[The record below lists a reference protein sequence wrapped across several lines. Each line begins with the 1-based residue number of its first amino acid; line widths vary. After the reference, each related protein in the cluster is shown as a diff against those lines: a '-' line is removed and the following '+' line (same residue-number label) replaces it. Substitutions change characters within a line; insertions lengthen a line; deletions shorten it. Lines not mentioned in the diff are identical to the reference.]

1 MTQTRLYA
9 TTTGLLLLLVGLS
22 SGISGQAP
30 ASRPVTDA
38 LFRPLQMRG
47 IGPAVFA
54 GRINDIAVYEK
65 NPAQFYV
72 GATNGGLWKTV
83 NNGTTW
89 EVLFT
94 EVDDAS
100 GIGAVA
106 ISQSNPD
113 LVWLGTGGTQSWG
126 RGVFKSTD
134 GGASWQAMGL
144 SDTKQIS
151 RIIVDPADAN
161 IVWVASPGH
170 LYGPNRERGVFKTLD
185 GGRTW
190 QHVLF
195 VDDDTGAFDLVMDP
209 GDPQVL
215 YATTYQ
221 RRRAPWGTN
230 GGGPGSGIRK
240 TVDGGRTWTR
250 LERGL
255 PEGDLGIIGID
266 IHRANPRVLYAML
279 EHAGGKDLFR
289 TEDGGES
296 WRKTNEPEDARYL
309 GHSMRWFDQVRV
321 DPVNDQRVYVM
332 GVNVYTSEDGG
343 RTFAI
348 NESAVQSGL
357 WPATSGLWIYNT
369 SAHSDQRTFWINP
382 ANPQHLI
389 TGNDGGVCISY
400 EAGATWDCMNNMD
413 LGQFHHVGF
422 DMDVPY
428 RVYGGLYDN
437 LGWGGPSATRSYLG
451 IGAGEWFLV
460 AGGDGFV
467 AVADPND
474 SRTIYAESQNGNVSR
489 VDRLTNERQPI
500 KPQPAEGEE
509 PYRWNF
515 NTPFMMS
522 PHRSSTLLMAG
533 NHLFRSLDR
542 GQSWTA
548 ISPDLTAGITAE
560 GLSLMGVPMG
570 QFTLGSRALN
580 YGTIFTLTESPVR
593 PGIFYTGAD
602 DGTVQVSRDDG
613 KTWTNVSDRF
623 PGLPP
628 RTWVSKIEASRFDE
642 GTVYATFAGFRADDY
657 RTYVYTSRDYGSTW
671 RAITNGIPDGHYVAQ
686 TILEDQRNPD
696 VLYLGT
702 EFGLFLSIDRGSSW
716 HRLRN
721 NLPTVPIHGLAQHP
735 RENDLLVAT
744 FGRGIWILDDVT
756 PIQQAADAL
765 GAEAYLFDMRPAL
778 QFNQA
783 HDKWWMWGDRRF
795 WGENPPAGAVI
806 SYYLGKPAHDVRLT
820 IRDSGGNVVRQIGSD
835 EMPGTDAGIRRIV
848 WNLRHQPLPE
858 PAALRRPDG
867 VAAFFSGN
875 QKRAH
880 SYRQI
885 DRQELNSLYGPF
897 VLPGLY
903 RVTLTVDGRDVEVR
917 GLTVNPDPLIP
928 ISEGER
934 RAWRDAT
941 LDVHDL
947 QRVAHAASDRTTV
960 LAAHFSV
967 LETAV
972 KKRAGLPASVGEEVA
987 AMARRLGDLRLRL
1000 DMPRPGAPGGN
1011 AARGITNLPG
1021 QLGSLKT
1028 QLLGATSLP
1037 TTMQQQT
1044 VASARRDLAAAVEEI
1059 NGIASADLERLHT
1072 LLGRHRVVIPQL
1084 EPMAALTGPRGGGL
1098 GRRHARSDRP
1108 CGRSFYP

>member
-1 MTQTRLYA
+1 MKTRPQTAFLM
-9 TTTGLLLLLVGLS
+9 LLLLSFYGTAGPV
-22 SGISGQAP
+22 SGQGTAP
-30 ASRPVTDA
+30 PDTES
-38 LFRPLQMRG
+38 LFRDLRMRG

-65 NPAQFYV
+65 NPAIFYV

-94 EVDDAS
+94 DIDDAS

-126 RGVFKSTD
+126 KGVFKSTD

-151 RIIVDPADAN
+151 RIIVDPADSS
-161 IVWVASPGH
+161 IVWVAAPGH
-170 LYGPNRERGVFKTLD
+170 LYGPNRERGVFKTSD

-190 QHVLF
+190 DHVLF

-209 GDPQVL
+209 RNPQVL

-230 GGGPGSGIRK
+230 GGGPGSGIHK
-240 TVDGGRTWTR
+240 TVDGGQTWTR
-250 LERGL
+250 LQGGL
-255 PEGDLGIIGID
+255 PEGNLGVIGID
-266 IHRANPRVLYAML
+266 IHRRNPLILYAMV

-289 TEDGGES
+289 TEDGGQS

-321 DPVNDQRVYVM
+321 DPHNDQRVYVM
-332 GVNVYTSEDGG
+332 GVNVYKSEDGG
-343 RTFAI
+343 RTFAM

-357 WPATSGLWIYNT
+357 WPASSGLWIYNT
-369 SAHSDQRTFWINP
+369 STHSDQRTFWINP
-382 ANPQHLI
+382 ANPEHLI

-400 EAGATWDCMNNMD
+400 EGGATWDCMNNMD

-474 SRTIYAESQNGNVSR
+474 SRIIYAESQNGNMSR

-500 KPQPAEGEE
+500 KPQPGEGEE

-522 PHRSSTLLMAG
+522 PHDSSTLLMAG
-533 NHLFRSLDR
+533 NRLFRSRDR

-548 ISPDLTAGITAE
+548 ISPDLTAGLGPE

-570 QFTLGSRALN
+570 RFAIGTRALN
-580 YGTIFTLTESPVR
+580 YGTIFTFTESPMR
-593 PGIFYTGAD
+593 AGLFYTGAD

-613 KTWTNVSDRF
+613 KTWNDVSDRF

-628 RTWVSKIEASRFDE
+628 RTWVSKIEASRFHE
-642 GTVYATFAGFRADDY
+642 ATVYATFAGFRADDY
-657 RTYVYTSRDYGSTW
+657 RTYVYASNDYGSSW
-671 RAITNGIPDGHYVAQ
+671 RSITNGIPDGHYVAQ

-702 EFGLFLSIDRGSSW
+702 EFGLFVSIDRGARW
-716 HRLRN
+716 TRLRN
-721 NLPTVPIHGLAQHP
+721 NLPTLPIHGLAQHP
-735 RENDLLVAT
+735 RENDLIVAT

-756 PIQQAADAL
+756 PIQQAVDAL
-765 GAEAYLFDMRPAL
+765 RADAYLFDMRPAL

-806 SYYLGKPAHDVRLT
+806 SYYLGTTARDVRLT
-820 IRDSGGNVVRQIGSD
+820 IRDTAGSIVRQMALD
-835 EMPGTDAGIRRIV
+835 EMPAPAAGGIRRVV

-858 PAALRRPDG
+858 PAGPSRPAG
-867 VAAFFSGN
+867 VVPFFSGA

-897 VLPGLY
+897 VMPGTY
-903 RVTLTVDGRDVEVR
+903 RVTLTVDGRDVNVR
-917 GLTVNPDPLIP
+917 SLTVKPDPLISL
-928 ISEGER
+928 SEGDR
-934 RAWRDAT
+934 RAWRDVT
-941 LDVHDL
+941 LEVHEL
-947 QRVAHAASDRTTV
+947 QRLAHDASARIEVLSTHLSSVEAALQGRSSLPESLRSELGV
-960 LAAHFSV
+960 LG
-967 LETAV
+967 
-972 KKRAGLPASVGEEVA
+972 K
-987 AMARRLGDLRLRL
+987 RLGELRLRL
-1000 DMPRPGAPGGN
+1000 ALPRPGGAGG
-1011 AARGITNLPG
+1011 LPG
-1021 QLGSLKT
+1021 QLASLKT
-1028 QLLGATSLP
+1028 QLLGASALP
-1037 TTMQQQT
+1037 TTMQRRTMEEARQRLG
-1044 VASARRDLAAAVEEI
+1044 SAISEANA
-1059 NGIASADLERLHT
+1059 IASGDLERLHELLRRQKHAIPALET
-1072 LLGRHRVVIPQL
+1072 LAPLPLPPVAR
-1084 EPMAALTGPRGGGL
+1084 ES
-1098 GRRHARSDRP
+1098 RR
-1108 CGRSFYP
+1108 